1 MSQFQF
7 VNRHVGPRKEEADT
21 MLKKLGVS
29 SLDELIV
36 QAVPDSIRMD
46 RPLNLTDGMTEDV
59 FLKHIW
65 KLASKNKVL
74 KTYIG
79 MGYYGTLTPSVIIRN
94 VLENPVWYTSYTP
107 YQAEISQGRL
117 EALLNFQT
125 MITELTAMDIANAS
139 LLDEATAMAEAMIM
153 MYNTRSRSQVK
164 ANINTCLADEAIWPQ
179 TRAVIET
186 RALGLGIDLE
196 FVASDQMVF
205 DRDRHF
211 GLILQYPDGAGRV
224 SDYAVLV
231 KQVHEAEGKVAV
243 ATDLLALTILT
254 PPGEWGADIVVGS
267 SQRMGVPMAY
277 GGPHAA
283 FLLPGRN

>member
-1 MSQFQF
+1 
-7 VNRHVGPRKEEADT
+7 

-36 QAVPDSIRMD
+36 QAVPDSIRME

-153 MYNTRSRSQVK
+153 MFNTRSRSQVK
-164 ANINTCLADEAIWPQ
+164 ANINTCLVDEAIWPQ

-186 RALGLGIDLE
+186 RALGLGIELE
-196 FVASDQMVF
+196 FVASDQIVF
-205 DRDRHF
+205 DADRHF
-211 GLILQYPDGAGRV
+211 GLILQYPDGTGRV
-224 SDYAVLV
+224 SDYSELV
-231 KQVHEAEGKVAV
+231 KGVHNGDGKVAV
-243 ATDLLALTILT
+243 AADLLALTILT
-254 PPGEWGADIVVGS
+254 PPGEWGADIWWATLNAWGF
-267 SQRMGVPMAY
+267 QWHMGVHMPPFL
-277 GGPHAA
+277 PH
-283 FLLPGRN
+283 GKI